1 MDSLTQIALGAAVGV
16 AVMGRHA
23 PVRRAAAWGAVAG
36 TLPDLD
42 VLIAHGDPVL
52 DMVLHRAHSH
62 SLFWLTLLAVP
73 FGAAVAW
80 LHGQRALWRRWAA
93 AIGAALVTHPLLDWM
108 TVYGTQLLQ
117 PFTDTPFG
125 VGSVFIIDPLVT
137 LPWLAGTAWA
147 LVRAGGP
154 RAAQGLRANLWG
166 LGLGTAYLAAGVGL
180 QAHVTDLA
188 RTQLQAQGL
197 PHERV
202 LVTPAPF
209 TTALWRIV
217 ATDGTR
223 YVEGFRALADEGE
236 RIDFRAFDQGAA
248 LQAELGTLDP
258 VRRLQAFSGGFWR
271 LQEEADGDLTVTDLR
286 MGQEGGYVFRFVVA
300 RREGGVPRPLT
311 PTVQVGQRGDTGALL
326 RWWWRRLQGE
336 RLAPPAPG
344 A

>member
-42 VLIAHGDPVL
+42 VLVAHGDPVL

-62 SLFWLTLLAVP
+62 SLFWLTLLALP
-73 FGAAVAW
+73 LGAAVAR
-80 LHGQRALWRRWAA
+80 LHGQGALWRRWALA
-93 AIGAALVTHPLLDWM
+93 LGAALVTHPLLDWF

-117 PFTDTPFG
+117 PFTDHPFG
-125 VGSVFIIDPLVT
+125 LGSVFIIDPAVT

-147 LVRAGGP
+147 LARAGGP
-154 RAAQGLRANLWG
+154 KAAQGLRANLVG
-166 LGLGTAYLAAGVGL
+166 LGLGTAYLAAGLAL
-180 QAHVTDLA
+180 QAHVGTLA
-188 RTQLQAQGL
+188 RAQLQAQGL
-197 PHERV
+197 PHAQV

-223 YVEGFRALADEGE
+223 YVEGWRALADEGE
-236 RIDFRAFDQGAA
+236 RIDFRVFDQGAA
-248 LQAELGTLDP
+248 LQPLLGGLDP
-258 VRRLQAFSGGFWR
+258 VRRIQAFSGGFWR
-271 LQEEADGDLTVTDLR
+271 LREEADGRFTVTDLR
-286 MGQEGGYVFRFVVA
+286 LGQEGGYVFRFAVA
-300 RREGGVPRPLT
+300 RREGAAVVPLT
-311 PTVQVGQRGDTGALL
+311 PTRQIGQRGDVGAAL

-336 RLAPPAPG
+336 RLPPPG
-344 A
+344 